1 MAQVIRFIVSISL
14 VLTFSSVAL
23 SQVPVPSPGQADA
36 PVGRGGN
43 YILAP
48 NDIVLVKVFQEP
60 DLDSQHRI
68 SQNGTINF
76 PLIGLV
82 KVGGKTVEGAADA
95 IKGMLAPRYLKHPEV
110 RVNVLEYGQRRFTV
124 LGQVQKPG
132 SYFIPGEQS
141 VNLMEAIA
149 MAGGF
154 TRLADTGKVIVRRN
168 RAGQDQ
174 VFRLKATPE
183 SGEGTTFKVQ
193 PDDTITVNE
202 RMF

>member
-82 KVGGKTVEGAADA
+82 KVGGKTVEGAADT

-110 RVNVLEYGQRRFTV
+110 RVNVLEYRAAAIHCPRTGTKTRELLHSRGAIRQSH
-124 LGQVQKPG
+124 G
-132 SYFIPGEQS
+132 S
-141 VNLMEAIA
+141 
-149 MAGGF
+149 
-154 TRLADTGKVIVRRN
+154 N
-168 RAGQDQ
+168 RHGWR
-174 VFRLKATPE
+174 VHSF
-183 SGEGTTFKVQ
+183 G
-193 PDDTITVNE
+193 
-202 RMF
+202 